1 MKDMEALRE
10 RIMDMI
16 EEIEDLS
23 GAEYEEV
30 STELSTLTRAID
42 QVAWCTL

>member
-10 RIMDMI
+10 RIMEMI

-30 STELSTLTRAID
+30 SAELSTLTRAIE
-42 QVAWCTL
+42 QVAWCSL

>member
-16 EEIEDLS
+16 EEVEDLS
-23 GAEYEEV
+23 GTEYAEV
-30 STELSTLTRAID
+30 STELSTLTRAIE
-42 QVAWCTL
+42 QAAWCSL

>member
-1 MKDMEALRE
+1 MKDIEALRD

-16 EEIEDLS
+16 EEVEDLS

-30 STELSTLTRAID
+30 STELSTLTRTIE
-42 QVAWCTL
+42 QVGWCSL